1 MSKWSDS
8 LSRNDKEEMIADL
21 CDAYKYDYISEK
33 ELRRGLA
40 NLGLNAIEIEEKVN
54 GNLPDI

>member
-40 NLGLNAIEIEEKVN
+40 NLGLSS
-54 GNLPDI
+54 